1 MPNRTFNHVRAWVF
15 DLDNTLY
22 HPSARLFDQIEVKMV
37 AWLMRELKLTEAE
50 ADQIRADYWARY
62 GTTLNGLMQEHSI
75 DPWPFLLDVHDV
87 DMTHMD
93 AAPDLADA
101 IRALPGRRIVYTNG
115 DAIYAEKVLAAR
127 GLSGIFDAV
136 YGVEHANWRPK
147 PERAA
152 FEAIFDQD
160 GIAPDQA
167 AMFEDDIR
175 NLAQPHEMG
184 MKTVHV
190 APDQNPQPFIH
201 HHTDDLTAYLSRLL
215 ANPDQMHG

>member
-22 HPSARLFDQIEVKMV
+22 PPSARLFDQIEAKMV
-37 AWLMRELKLTEAE
+37 SWLMRELKMTEAE
-50 ADQIRADYWARY
+50 ADQIRADYWARF
-62 GTTLNGLMQEHSI
+62 GTTLNGLMQEHDI
-75 DPWPFLLDVHDV
+75 DPWSFLMDVHDIN
-87 DMTHMD
+87 MSHMK

-115 DAIYAEKVLAAR
+115 DAIYASKVLESR
-127 GLSGIFDAV
+127 GLGDVFDAI

-152 FEAIFDQD
+152 FQAIFDQD
-160 GIAPDQA
+160 GITPDTA

-175 NLAQPHEMG
+175 NLEQPHELG

-190 APDQNPQPFIH
+190 APAPNPKPYIH
-201 HHTDDLTAYLSRLL
+201 HHTGDLTGFLVALL
-215 ANPDQMHG
+215 ANPDQMRV